1 MALTCKRDKEIVP
14 QYSLTGD
21 LLSFL
26 RCGLQ
31 YRYHNGSS
39 LPPSRPVQL
48 WFGELIHGIM
58 ESAFRIWSA
67 SAPAFPWPCNPTP
80 ARQQPPPGRLAHD
93 IGTIG
98 DTVRATSE
106 RRARTR
112 AVTTYVNAYIRAN
125 LAVNDRVPTSIPSN
139 IFGRGEGDR
148 YAVDSTIH
156 GQAAAAA
163 IYAVRTSRNY

>member
-1 MALTCKRDKEIVP
+1 MVLTRKSDREIVP

-48 WFGELIHGIM
+48 WFGEFIHGVM
-58 ESAFRIWSA
+58 ESAFRIWS
-67 SAPAFPWPCNPTP
+67 SAGQPPAFPWPCNPTTP
-80 ARQQPPPGRLAHD
+80 HQPPPPGRVPHD

-98 DTVRATSE
+98 DTVEATLR

-112 AVTTYVNAYIRAN
+112 AATTCVITLTSGRAG
-125 LAVNDRVPTSIPSN
+125 PSTN
-139 IFGRGEGDR
+139 SARISFR
-148 YAVDSTIH
+148 
-156 GQAAAAA
+156 
-163 IYAVRTSRNY
+163 